1 MIIRIKCRSGGR
13 HMRYID
19 YRARFFAVVG
29 APDVAKRHAD
39 ARHHS
44 SHETRHPVLLS
55 GIVAERRSLTDQPAH
70 CSTTL
75 QWGSTE
81 TS

>member
-1 MIIRIKCRSGGR
+1 
-13 HMRYID
+13 MRYID

-44 SHETRHPVLLS
+44 SHETPPPC
-55 GIVAERRSLTDQPAH
+55 PAQRDRGW
-70 CSTTL
+70 TTIA
-75 QWGSTE
+75 
-81 TS
+81 